1 MTAMGKERIC
11 FIATIR
17 VFRAGLLAV
26 LACVVFPVAAQTSI
40 AVTSSAKTTLDSG
53 MPRCTPPKIEFEI
66 LVQPA
71 EIRNL
76 ASVNTM
82 TQYSKSSHPTVGL
95 YRSKQRIYMRAQRIG
110 SPDTR
115 EICLTSLSI
124 SYAINHAI
132 DIGNEYKPGTCAFE
146 ETVKHERTHER
157 IHLQKAK
164 EAQQHIARELG
175 KQPLYF
181 SGSNY
186 QQDAD
191 SWMSRSVEWTTQVY
205 TSYILPAQE
214 AFDSPDE
221 YARFAK
227 ACEHE
232 LRYQGYNG
240 AGTR

>member
-1 MTAMGKERIC
+1 MDKKRIC

-17 VFRAGLLAV
+17 VLSAGFLAV
-26 LACVVFPVAAQTSI
+26 LTCSSFPAAAQNSVS
-40 AVTSSAKTTLDSG
+40 VTSSAKTSSDSS
-53 MPRCTPPKIEFEI
+53 MPRCTPPKIEFDI

-76 ASVNTM
+76 ASVSTM
-82 TQYSKSSHPTVGL
+82 TQYSNSSHPTVGL
-95 YRSKQRIYMRAQRIG
+95 YRSKQRIYMRAQRVG
-110 SPDTR
+110 SPETR
-115 EICLTSLSI
+115 EICLTSLFI
-124 SYAINHAI
+124 TYAINHAI
-132 DIGNEYKPGTCAFE
+132 DVGNEYKPGTCAFE

-164 EAQQHIARELG
+164 EAQMHIARELG

-181 SGSNY
+181 SGPNY

-191 SWMSRSVEWTTQVY
+191 SWVSRSVEWATQVY
-205 TSYILPAQE
+205 TGYIMPAQE

-221 YARFAK
+221 YMRFAK

-232 LRYQGYNG
+232 LRYQSYNG
-240 AGTR
+240 ASAGTR

>member
-1 MTAMGKERIC
+1 MIQKSSFLIK
-11 FIATIR
+11 IR
-17 VFRAGLLAV
+17 VFNIGLAV
-26 LACVVFPVAAQTSI
+26 ALTLFFLPVGAQNQI
-40 AVTSSAKTTLDSG
+40 AITSSAKTTLDGG
-53 MPRCTPPKIEFEI
+53 MPRCMPPKIEFEI
-66 LVQPA
+66 LSQPA

-95 YRSKQRIYMRAQRIG
+95 YRSRQRIYMRAQRIG

-132 DIGNEYKPGTCAFE
+132 DVGNEYKPGTCAFE

-157 IHLQKAK
+157 IHLQKAR

-175 KQPLYF
+175 KQALYF

-191 SWMSRSVEWTTQVY
+191 SWVERSVEWATQIY
-205 TSYILPAQE
+205 SGYILPAQD